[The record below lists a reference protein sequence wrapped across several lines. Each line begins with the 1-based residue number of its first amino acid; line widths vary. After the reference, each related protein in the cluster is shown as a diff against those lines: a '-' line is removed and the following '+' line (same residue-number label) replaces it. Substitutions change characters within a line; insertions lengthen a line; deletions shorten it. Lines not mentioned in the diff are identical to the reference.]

1 MAVLFSLCEEFESS
15 KRGGSALVVGR
26 PVRAHRR
33 SVISH
38 PVRLLRQ
45 WHVRQVVD
53 RVERARRVCIEPR
66 ELGVEVVWRRAL
78 GGDEFEAF
86 AQRPV
91 RGQAGDQDL
100 SELATR
106 DDSVAG
112 VAGVAAIPLQ
122 KHEPMLVWLAKAQS
136 LQLKPI
142 AETSTFP
149 SLRLRIVLR
158 PLIP

>member
-1 MAVLFSLCEEFESS
+1 MFGRSWTASS
-15 KRGGSALVVGR
+15 APGGSASS
-26 PVRAHRR
+26 RANSASR
-33 SVISH
+33 SCGAGPWV
-38 PVRLLRQ
+38 
-45 WHVRQVVD
+45 
-53 RVERARRVCIEPR
+53 ATK
-66 ELGVEVVWRRAL
+66 
-78 GGDEFEAF
+78 FEAV

-136 LQLKPI
+136 LQPKPI